1 MGRVFFRNRINEVY
15 NTEGDGA
22 VKYNPVNKKYKDDF
36 VRTIEWD
43 PEHPYMEKDKSHR
56 RVTQTPT
63 ITPESIEKRRERY
76 YKKMSGNYQHGLEA
90 LNKLHYDIDNLV
102 DDWLDTATD
111 IFGYQKFVFDYKDYV
126 KSELRRNFLDFKDW
140 CIRNGI
146 NIGDELDKLRV
157 DRKIKNARTK

>member
-43 PEHPYMEKDKSHR
+43 PERPYMEKDKSHR
-56 RVTQTPT
+56 RIIQTP
-63 ITPESIEKRRERY
+63 ITPESINKRREKFW
-76 YKKMSGNYQHGLEA
+76 KKMNGDYKHGLLA
-90 LNKLHYDIDNLV
+90 LNKLSDDIDNLV

-126 KSELRRNFLDFKDW
+126 KSELRRNFMDFNDW

-157 DRKIKNARTK
+157 DRKIKNARKK

>member
-1 MGRVFFRNRINEVY
+1 MN
-15 NTEGDGA
+15 GD
-22 VKYNPVNKKYKDDF
+22 
-36 VRTIEWD
+36 
-43 PEHPYMEKDKSHR
+43 
-56 RVTQTPT
+56 
-63 ITPESIEKRRERY
+63 
-76 YKKMSGNYQHGLEA
+76 YQHGLLA
-90 LNKLHYDIDNLV
+90 LNKLSGDIDNLV

-146 NIGDELDKLRV
+146 NIDDELDKLRV